1 MSKNNLTAEIS
12 DINLLLKNLVSSESQ
27 INLIIEDLTK
37 CIKSG
42 KKILICGNGGSAGEA
57 NHLAAEFIVRLK
69 PKNNRNAIPMISLS
83 QNSSVL
89 TACGNDYGF
98 ENIFSRS
105 LEALGIKN
113 DILICLSTSGNS
125 KNILKA
131 LETAKSKNIKSIA
144 FLGNDGG
151 KAKSLIDSSVIISS
165 NNTARIQECHLFLG
179 HYILSEVEKKLFDYD

>member
-1 MSKNNLTAEIS
+1 
-12 DINLLLKNLVSSESQ
+12 
-27 INLIIEDLTK
+27 
-37 CIKSG
+37 
-42 KKILICGNGGSAGEA
+42 
-57 NHLAAEFIVRLK
+57 
-69 PKNNRNAIPMISLS
+69 MISLS

-89 TACGNDYGF
+89 TTCGNDYGF

-151 KAKSLIDSSVIISS
+151 KAKSLSDSSVIISS